1 MKRILILFTL
11 LIIIGLCGSLL
22 MLNFSE
28 RAYSRD
34 LIQAIEESNYDKLEE
49 LLEKN
54 GNINAKPYSDFHAF
68 FLEIYNDPPIFYAI
82 RKGDI
87 NSVRLLLEHDAK
99 VNIVSD
105 HYTPLME
112 TAQSIKIERFE
123 IANLLLDYGA
133 DISFVDKRGNT
144 PVLQFNVNHNSED
157 DYNSGYGLFLRFV
170 SLDVIPNCSQQ
181 FTYGN
186 FLLYAVT
193 TNNVL
198 IVDYLINSMNYD
210 LHSIGKDG
218 VSALIRATQYN
229 ATLVVEYL
237 VQEGVDSSYRDG
249 LNKSAYDYAVEE
261 NYTEIMNIL
270 EP

>member
-1 MKRILILFTL
+1 MKRKFILFAS
-11 LIIIGLCGSLL
+11 LIIIGLGGLL
-22 MLNFSE
+22 LILMFSE
-28 RAYSRD
+28 RSYSRD
-34 LIQAIEESNYDKLEE
+34 LIKAIEDSNYDKLEE

-54 GNINAKPYSDFHAF
+54 GNINAKPYSDFHAL

-105 HYTPLME
+105 YYTPLME
-112 TAQSIKIERFE
+112 TAHSINIERFE

-133 DISFVDKRGNT
+133 DIGFVDKWGNT
-144 PVLQFNVNHNSED
+144 PVLQFNINHNSED

-170 SLDVIPNCSQQ
+170 SLGAIPNCSQQ

-186 FLLYAVT
+186 FMLYAVT

-198 IVDYLINSMNYD
+198 IVDYLINSMNCD
-210 LHSIGKDG
+210 IRSTGKDG

-229 ATLVVEYL
+229 SILVVEYL
-237 VQEGVDSSYRDG
+237 VDNGVDRAYNDDF
-249 LNKSAYDYAVEE
+249 NKTAYDYAVEK